1 VVSLGGAH
9 GQGRGPDHRRGA
21 RGDAG
26 SESEMLMTGRHQMQN
41 ANNAEMQ
48 KCIRASL
55 HSCIVG
61 IDALLRLDFA
71 V

>member
-1 VVSLGGAH
+1 
-9 GQGRGPDHRRGA
+9 
-21 RGDAG
+21 
-26 SESEMLMTGRHQMQN
+26 MQN
-41 ANNAEMQ
+41 ANNAES
-48 KCIRASL
+48 KNAECIRASL